1 MQTIK
6 AVPNQKIIT
15 VNKEPCSKCKHYA
28 MINLEAMEGAS
39 RNLRAGSFVLWCYFA
54 KNQSGYQFALSSAAA
69 LESMGIKRDA
79 YNNAVKELMEK
90 GYLVNTCGSYYQFN
104 EKPQEK
110 DLPRPK
116 DQEAAPAAPAE
127 GKTYNA
133 PIGNTVKALLE
144 KASRNNTR

>member
-1 MQTIK
+1 MPNIK
-6 AVPNQKIIT
+6 TVPNQKIVT

-28 MINLEAMEGAS
+28 MINIEAMEGAS
-39 RNLRAGSFVLWCYFA
+39 RDLRAGSFVLWCYFA

-90 GYLVNTCGSYYQFN
+90 GYLVNTCGNNYQFN

-110 DLPRPK
+110 DRP
-116 DQEAAPAAPAE
+116 QAEEPQPAAVKPVE

-133 PIGNTVKALLE
+133 PMGKTVKALLE
-144 KASRNNTR
+144 KTSRNNT

>member
-1 MQTIK
+1 MPNIK
-6 AVPNQKIIT
+6 TVPNQKIVT

-39 RNLRAGSFVLWCYFA
+39 RDLRAGSFVLWCYFA
-54 KNQSGYQFALSSAAA
+54 KNQSGYQFALSNTAA

-90 GYLVNTCGSYYQFN
+90 GYLVNTCGNNYQFN
-104 EKPQEK
+104 EKPQAK
-110 DLPRPK
+110 DRP
-116 DQEAAPAAPAE
+116 QAEEPQPAAVKPVE

-133 PIGNTVKALLE
+133 PMGNTVKALLE
-144 KASRNNTR
+144 KASRNNT

>member
-90 GYLVNTCGSYYQFN
+90 GYLVNTCGNNYQFN

-110 DLPRPK
+110 A
-116 DQEAAPAAPAE
+116 AAPSRGAAACSGEACRGENLQRPY
-127 GKTYNA
+127 G
-133 PIGNTVKALLE
+133 
-144 KASRNNTR
+144 